1 MDLSDNLER
10 PVSVKAAPRDHLGFV
25 DYAIALGVA
34 IVVFALMKIW
44 AFPGV
49 YPDAWEDVA
58 MAAGLRPAAH
68 VAPGIW
74 LGLAALLF
82 KGVSVA
88 NGITILNWLGPVII
102 ALSSGMVYLLFR
114 EILSLTSRLRL
125 QFSPQRF
132 LIMRLA
138 SFLGA
143 LFFGCADPVWRA
155 GQTFAPVTLL
165 LFLSVL
171 GVYLFFSFLQGGKLA
186 SAYLAMLVFGVV
198 SAETPMGFCLVAL
211 CWGVFFLAVRQVLYL
226 DMTLLNP
233 FIEQISKWHMT
244 FLFALGLLGTIAL
257 NCLCFGWFNGMA
269 AAGLATGDLP
279 VSYGVRFW
287 DLVTGAASPLGWGL
301 AVGVILLPVALSAGL
316 LPRAVDEEQFLPYH
330 IGALYFVT
338 GLLAFAQLASL
349 DALWMWTWIAKP
361 VLFRS
366 HYLLCLLMLAAALT
380 VTLSLVVLGVDAFC
394 RNHRRLAMQRF
405 AEMQMDAGE
414 AQLLASKG
422 FLGTSRRI
430 GLVVLPLL
438 LIAGVVPGR
447 RLLLPRQGVGILVD
461 YVKEVV
467 REAGDASWIFTDG
480 SFDAAYELAAAME
493 GHALRAMSLM
503 SSNSARDVWIRS
515 QGLVDEEDLLTM
527 KSGAAATL
535 RTWVKDKPGR
545 LAASALQ
552 LGLEMW
558 KRDGKQPPAV
568 SGVLCRPVGM
578 SEELRQSG
586 VDAANA
592 LVKRMLDLY
601 AAGGLTKAAGANIN
615 HLFLFA
621 QWRLSRI
628 MRARAESADLA
639 GRTEEAMADIK
650 LADEL
655 DNHNEAI
662 RQIRENMERM
672 RQMML
677 RQMTPREGLQLALV
691 RADFNLARKYAEP
704 ILNADPDEPNAN
716 FGMGMSYFV
725 EKQWSRAEEFLR
737 RCLVRKPQEPAI
749 YNNLAI
755 VQLNT
760 GRYEAALKNAKK
772 ALAIIPDSAEVKD
785 TIRQIERAIS
795 QASAAKKIDG

>member
-1 MDLSDNLER
+1 MKLNDDLEL
-10 PVSVKAAPRDHLGFV
+10 PVSVKAAPSDHLGVV
-25 DYAIALGVA
+25 DYAVAFGVA
-34 IVVFALMKIW
+34 VVIFSLMKIW

-49 YPDAWEDVA
+49 YPNAWEDVA
-58 MAAGLRPAAH
+58 VAAGLRPAAN

-74 LGLAALLF
+74 LGLATLLF
-82 KGVSVA
+82 RSVSVA
-88 NGITILNWLGPVII
+88 NGVVILNLLGPFVI
-102 ALSSGMVYLLFR
+102 AFSAGLVYLLFR

-132 LIMRLA
+132 LIVRLA

-143 LFFGCADPVWRA
+143 LFFGCADPIWRA

-186 SAYLAMLVFGVV
+186 SAYLAMFVLGIV

-211 CWGVFFLAVRQVLYL
+211 CWGVFFLAVRHVLYL
-226 DMTLLNP
+226 DMPLLNP

-269 AAGLATGDLP
+269 AAGLVNGDLP
-279 VSYGVRFW
+279 VCYGVRFW
-287 DLVTGAASPLGWGL
+287 ELVVGAASPLGWVL
-301 AVGVILLPVALSAGL
+301 AVGVVVLPVALSAGL

-330 IGALYFVT
+330 IGALYFAT
-338 GLLAFAQLASL
+338 GLLTFAQLASL

-366 HYLLCLLMLAAALT
+366 QYMLCLLMLAAALT
-380 VTLSLVVLGVDAFC
+380 VTFSLVVLGVDAFC
-394 RNHRRLAMQRF
+394 RNHRRLAMQMF
-405 AEMQMDAGE
+405 AEMQMDAE
-414 AQLLASKG
+414 NEQLLASKG
-422 FLGTSRRI
+422 FLGTLRRI
-430 GLVVLPLL
+430 GLVLLPLL

-447 RLLLPRQGVGILVD
+447 RLLVPRQSLGILVD
-461 YVKEVV
+461 YVREVV

-480 SFDAAYELAAAME
+480 SFDAAYELAAAVE
-493 GHALRAMSLM
+493 GRALRAMSM
-503 SSNSARDVWIRS
+503 MASNSARDVWIRS
-515 QGLVDEEDLLTM
+515 QGLVDQEDLLTM

-535 RTWVKDKPGR
+535 RTWVKDKPDR

-552 LGLEMW
+552 MGFEMW

-578 SEELRQSG
+578 SEEARREG
-586 VDAANA
+586 IVAANA
-592 LVKRMLDLY
+592 LVKRMLDIY
-601 AAGGLTKAAGANIN
+601 AAGGLAKAAGVDIN
-615 HLFLFA
+615 NLFLFA
-621 QWRLSRI
+621 QWRLSRM

-639 GRTEEAMADIK
+639 GRTEEAMTDIK

-662 RQIRENMERM
+662 KQIRENMERM

-704 ILNADPDEPNAN
+704 ILDADPDEPNAN

-737 RCLVRKPQEPAI
+737 RCLVRKPQEPAT

-772 ALAIIPDSAEVKD
+772 ALALIPDSAEVKD
-785 TIRQIERAIS
+785 TIRQIEKAIS
-795 QASAAKKIDG
+795 QASAAKRQ